1 MPRRKPEIKNSGIL
15 WDHICHKILFHN
27 YMEDHWFGE
36 GNPPSF
42 GIHPRSEVGEKMS
55 KKLHKLLLKYDIKN
69 NNK

>member
-1 MPRRKPEIKNSGIL
+1 
-15 WDHICHKILFHN
+15 
-27 YMEDHWFGE
+27 MEDHWFGE

-69 NNK
+69 NNM